1 MCYILYIIRYFISAW
16 FFYNIDSIIY
26 FSIFILN
33 IYFKVYKKNIQTMKT
48 MPPPETKNVTVEI
61 LNIQEKEKQ
70 HFDTW
75 FKNAVVLDPLI
86 TSDLTEFYKS
96 YVDYVIFTYQIVPLS
111 KKNFSK
117 VLKNELSDWTN
128 Q

>member
-1 MCYILYIIRYFISAW
+1 
-16 FFYNIDSIIY
+16 
-26 FSIFILN
+26 
-33 IYFKVYKKNIQTMKT
+33 MKT
-48 MPPPETKNVTVEI
+48 MLPPETKNVTVEI

-128 Q
+128 QLKVKIHSKSKLQFEGLKLKILKN